1 MSEEL
6 IRAKKC
12 DIRWIILHLNEI
24 IEYMEASEF
33 FDEKDNDYPIM
44 SLSYHS
50 IFEIRDAL
58 TRQHDNYP
66 KST

>member
-1 MSEEL
+1 MNEEL

-12 DIRWIILHLNEI
+12 DIRWIYVHLDEI

-33 FDEKDNDYPIM
+33 FDENGSDYPLM
-44 SLSYHS
+44 SLAYHS

-58 TRQHDNYP
+58 GKQYDNYP